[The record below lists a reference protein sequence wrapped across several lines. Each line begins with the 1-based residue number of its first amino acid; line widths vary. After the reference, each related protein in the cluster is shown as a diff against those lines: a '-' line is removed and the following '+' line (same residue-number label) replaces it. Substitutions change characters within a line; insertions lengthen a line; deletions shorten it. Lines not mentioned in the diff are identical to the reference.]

1 MKNLAVF
8 SLSND
13 TILLIL
19 LIVLFALVVL
29 LTILGIVFIVALR
42 KRRPVVKVV
51 MAPAVSQPEP
61 APAFVPAAPVAEQLE
76 IDVPQPVEEAPVEET
91 SNAVPEEEEDDEAPT
106 YVTEGQ
112 ESVRYNRSF
121 TAKLCQLDNET
132 KDWYSALKNELLS
145 YDKIRERTSWKRES
159 FRFGRMTVARIV
171 VRGKT
176 LCLLLAV
183 EPVGYEGTKYKVE
196 DVSNVANTV
205 DTPTMFRIKSAR
217 RLKYAKEM
225 IADIMKEIKAF
236 KNPAYVA
243 HDFFVPYEGD
253 MALMQKGLVKRVVS
267 TSTRV
272 FKIEE
277 VDSDELDNEVEPSEN
292 N

>member
-13 TILLIL
+13 TILLLL

-29 LTILGIVFIVALR
+29 LTVLGIVFIVALR

-51 MAPAVSQPEP
+51 MAPTVNQPEP
-61 APAFVPAAPVAEQLE
+61 VPAFVPAAPVAEQLAIE
-76 IDVPQPVEEAPVEET
+76 VPQPVEEAPVEET
-91 SNAVPEEEEDDEAPT
+91 ANVVPDEEEDDEAPT

-121 TAKLCQLDNET
+121 AAKLCQLDNET

-145 YDKIRERTSWKRES
+145 YDKIRDRTSWKRES
-159 FRFGRMTVARIV
+159 FRFGRMTVARIL

-205 DTPTMFRIKSAR
+205 DTPTLYRIKSAR

-236 KNPAYVA
+236 KNTAYIA

-277 VDSDELDNEVEPSEN
+277 VDSDEQDDESEIN
-292 N
+292 